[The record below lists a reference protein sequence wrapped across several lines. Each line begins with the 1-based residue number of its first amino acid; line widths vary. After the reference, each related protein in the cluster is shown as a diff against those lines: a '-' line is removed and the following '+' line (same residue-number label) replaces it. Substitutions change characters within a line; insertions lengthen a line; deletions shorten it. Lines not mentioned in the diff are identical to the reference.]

1 MRALSIIIIIAVLFM
16 LFEMPV
22 ICQAGQD
29 FDSLLKQATE
39 EKEAEWEIQEA
50 EIKRIDAEFERMW
63 QERKA
68 EIEQKWDEALR
79 STKKEWVDYGDN
91 LDSMSY
97 VNFKDGFVEIT
108 AIVPAKE
115 KDILPKADQFI
126 TAQLKKV
133 FSKDNPSNQNVLADQ
148 VAIAPEQ
155 IVTPKTIPEFI
166 KKTKK
171 KIIVAYK
178 PFLPKDGV
186 PRLKVKVRFELLP
199 NHLKIRAKK
208 YYDSVD
214 RNSKK
219 FNLPPELIL
228 AVVHTESY
236 FNTLAVSPANAH
248 GLMQL
253 IPKWGARDAYRMVY
267 KRDRIVTP
275 EYLYIPRNNVELGSA
290 YLSLLGDRTFRRIKD
305 NTKRRYLV
313 ICAYNWGPG
322 SVSRKIVKKNDIDRM
337 LSWELYQVLRQKAP
351 KETSNY
357 LKRVTERMKIYAN
370 AIQ

>member
-1 MRALSIIIIIAVLFM
+1 MRNKILVFALVALISHFK
-16 LFEMPV
+16 MPV

-39 EKEAEWEIQEA
+39 EKEAEWKIQEA

-79 STKKEWVDYGDN
+79 STKKEWVNYSDN

-115 KDILPKADQFI
+115 TDILPKADQFI
-126 TAQLKKV
+126 AAQLKKV

-148 VAIAPEQ
+148 VAITPKQ

-171 KIIVAYK
+171 KIVVIDK
-178 PFLPKDGV
+178 PFVPKDGV
-186 PRLKVKVRFELLP
+186 PRVKVKVRFELLP

-214 RNSKK
+214 RNSKR

-236 FNTLAVSPANAH
+236 FNTLAVSHANAH

-290 YLSLLGDRTFRRIKD
+290 YLSLLGARTFRRIRD
-305 NTKRRYLV
+305 NTKRRHLV

-337 LSWELYQVLRQKAP
+337 PSGELYQTLRQKAP

-357 LKRVTERMKIYAN
+357 LKRVTERMKVYAN
-370 AIQ
+370 AIR